1 MKATRTNIND
11 VATNASHDTTTTAN
25 TAPAH
30 APAKAP
36 ILETLEGRRLMS
48 AVNLVDGMLILEGKA
63 HGFNRITVSP
73 DANGTTLFA
82 RSGNVKAHYKIK
94 DVKSIRII
102 GGAKKDEVVIDAAIR
117 QNAYINTKCGGDSV
131 VSGFG

>member
-1 MKATRTNIND
+1 MKATRTNINND
-11 VATNASHDTTTTAN
+11 TNAQPTTA
-25 TAPAH
+25 AA
-30 APAKAP
+30 AAAQAKPP

-48 AVNLVDGMLILEGKA
+48 AVNLVDGTLILEGKA

-82 RSGNVKAHYKIK
+82 RANKVKAHFDIK

-117 QNAYINTKCGGDSV
+117 QPTYVNTKG
-131 VSGFG
+131 SG

>member
-11 VATNASHDTTTTAN
+11 ATNAQTTTTTA
-25 TAPAH
+25 AGSKPLL
-30 APAKAP
+30 
-36 ILETLEGRRLMS
+36 LETLEGRRLMS

-82 RSGNVKAHYKIK
+82 RSNDVKAHYKVK
-94 DVKSIRII
+94 DVKAIRII
-102 GGAKKDEVVIDAAIR
+102 GGAKNDEVVIDANIR
-117 QNAYINTKCGGDSV
+117 KNAYVNGKGGDDSI
-131 VSGFG
+131 